1 MAVLGFLVLLN
12 PFFGCVIAW
21 MLMYQSDKDEAFIV
35 LGLEGASLML
45 HFISVWIEGSVKN
58 CRTFLIQMI
67 PLIPFLASIGLT
79 AFYLK
84 QGGICYSVEKELF
97 SFQGCEVCEDG

>member
-1 MAVLGFLVLLN
+1 MAILGFLVLLN

-21 MLMYQSDKDEAFIV
+21 MLLYQSDKDEAFVV

-58 CRTFLIQMI
+58 CRTFLCHMI

-79 AFYLK
+79 SFYFCLLYTSPSPRDK
-84 QGGICYSVEKELF
+84 RQSRMP
-97 SFQGCEVCEDG
+97 SSA